1 MGQCPTENYLIDR
14 GKDERNKQSHEG
26 IKSMKSKAFLF
37 LVLSILIQP
46 IFSQELKEMAIE
58 LVPESESMTFVI
70 RNPNEAILIVHSTIP
85 DLQFESNRAIIEV
98 DNPDPGEYRLHLEPG
113 THIITFKAGGYL
125 KKKQRFFIPAR
136 THQEI
141 RIKLMRPKWL
151 QRYMEGQGIEN
162 ASNYY
167 YGIGESKKSGED
179 ADARARKEFALSVEV
194 RVKSVLEDEIQQ
206 KGRKLKEYTKYRS
219 KQISD
224 LSLRGITITERWYEY
239 SERTVLKVPIK
250 KTCYFSMIKIEKD
263 KYERLVSDEIDRDLN
278 IKEKEY
284 EEEIALKRLKER
296 KHREELQLKESEHE
310 RKKRKDQLKL
320 DKKEHESEIKKDSFR
335 QKLGNIKRR
344 TEELYRQKRLFRDF
358 LNDAPP
364 SKVITMRNGE
374 IINGKHEIDAGMGI
388 SPVTF
393 ESIFYG
399 YRLGILEI
407 SSEFNLLNN
416 KFDRQDLFLKIQL
429 LPNTGELWKTSLSF
443 GFVEYLS
450 SIHKTDF
457 KKLKPKYS
465 PFLSTNVTVPTFYYS
480 YFSFYGDAR
489 KISFGIN
496 NYSLYK
502 HFADKICFLFQIDYV
517 YDKSF
522 RNRFNDPVLFQ
533 ASVRFRATQ
542 NLAFTLAYEK
552 HEIFT
557 FTMNG
562 IFSRR

>member
-1 MGQCPTENYLIDR
+1 
-14 GKDERNKQSHEG
+14 
-26 IKSMKSKAFLF
+26 MKTKALLF

-46 IFSQELKEMAIE
+46 IFSQELKEMEIKP
-58 LVPESESMTFVI
+58 VPESESITFVN
-70 RNPNEAILIVHSTIP
+70 RNLNEAILIVHSTIP
-85 DLQFESNRAIIEV
+85 DLNFESNKAIIGV

-113 THIITFKAGGYL
+113 THIITFKAEGYL
-125 KKKQRFFIPAR
+125 PKKERFFIPAR

-141 RIKLMRPKWL
+141 RINIMRPEWL

-162 ASNYY
+162 AVNCY
-167 YGIGESKKSGED
+167 YGIGESKKSQSD

-206 KGRKLKEYTKYRS
+206 KGRKLKEFTKYIS

-224 LSLRGITITERWYEY
+224 LSLRGITITERWYEDL
-239 SERTVLKVPIK
+239 ERTVLKVPIK
-250 KTCYFSMIKIEKD
+250 ETRYFSLIKIEKD
-263 KYERLVSDEIDRDLN
+263 KYERLVSDEIDRDLK

-284 EEEIALKRLKER
+284 EEEIALKRLNER

-310 RKKRKDQLKL
+310 REKRKDRLKL
-320 DKKEHESEIKKDSFR
+320 EKKEHESEIKKDNFL

-344 TEELYRQKRLFRDF
+344 TAELYQQKGLFRDF
-358 LNDAPP
+358 LNETPP
-364 SKVITMRNGE
+364 SKVITLRNGE
-374 IINGKHEIDAGMGI
+374 IINGKHEISAGMGI

-399 YRLGILEI
+399 YRFGILEI
-407 SSEFNLLNN
+407 SGEFNLLNN

-443 GFVEYLS
+443 GFVEYLN
-450 SIHKTDF
+450 SIYKTNF
-457 KKLKPKYS
+457 NKLKPKYS
-465 PFLSTNVTVPTFYYS
+465 PFLAMNVTVPTFYYS

-489 KISFGIN
+489 KIQVGIN

-502 HFADKICFLFQIDYV
+502 HFTDKIGFLLQIDYV

-522 RNRFNDPVLFQ
+522 RNRFNDPMLFQ
-533 ASVRFRATQ
+533 AGVRFKATK

-552 HEIFT
+552 HEILT
-557 FTMNG
+557 FTLNG